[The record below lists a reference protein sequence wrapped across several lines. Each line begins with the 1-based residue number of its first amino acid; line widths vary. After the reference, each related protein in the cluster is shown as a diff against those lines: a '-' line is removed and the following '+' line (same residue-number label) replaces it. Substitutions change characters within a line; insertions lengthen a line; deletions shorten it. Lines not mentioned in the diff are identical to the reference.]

1 MTPLG
6 LLGKI
11 PILKLW
17 NYSKVGDFFDA
28 FQCLPILYVLKLA
41 FFDTF
46 LLIANPSSHLNGSV
60 FGPFR
65 RKSFF
70 RPSFQQKSHHW
81 GFSVMALK
89 REKADP
95 RFYFL
100 GGIYFTGGMAV
111 TKTAT
116 CGLLLVF
123 TFVQHHLLPGGI
135 AGPSEAPTPCESGV
149 PRRLLCP
156 ADPGPNH
163 FLRVKGTGLG
173 HACDWPPPGPVNCVV
188 RFVELRGRLCPR
200 DPSSCCMLP
209 GQRRFVPGLCQN
221 LCVAD

>member
-95 RFYFL
+95 RFYFF
-100 GGIYFTGGMAV
+100 GGDLFYRRYGCNKNGDMWSLACFHLC
-111 TKTAT
+111 AT
-116 CGLLLVF
+116 PFAPRWHCGPF
-123 TFVQHHLLPGGI
+123 
-135 AGPSEAPTPCESGV
+135 
-149 PRRLLCP
+149 R
-156 ADPGPNH
+156 
-163 FLRVKGTGLG
+163 GT
-173 HACDWPPPGPVNCVV
+173 HTV
-188 RFVELRGRLCPR
+188 
-200 DPSSCCMLP
+200 
-209 GQRRFVPGLCQN
+209 
-221 LCVAD
+221 